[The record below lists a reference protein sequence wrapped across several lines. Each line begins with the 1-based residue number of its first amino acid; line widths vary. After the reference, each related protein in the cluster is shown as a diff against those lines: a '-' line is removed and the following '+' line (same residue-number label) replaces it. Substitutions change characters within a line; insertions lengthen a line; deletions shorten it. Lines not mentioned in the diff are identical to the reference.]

1 MSGHPLAPHP
11 GDFFHNRLY
20 GQLNASQHTVR
31 SYRDSLKPLLAFAA
45 GRTGREP
52 MHMDVEDIDAG
63 PVCRFLDHLETGR
76 GNGVGSRNIRLAA
89 IRSLFTHISRREP
102 ALPGHCRK
110 IGMLPGKR
118 RPRPTVQHLDGA
130 EIQAL
135 LDAPDL
141 HTRTGRRDRA
151 ILLLLVRTGLRVGEL
166 TGLDRGSVR
175 PGGQA
180 SVFCRGKGRRERL
193 TPLRRDTVQVPGEWM
208 RERPGGD
215 GDPLFVSNRNRRLSP
230 DSVQRLVRRHAERAA
245 GRCPSLPAKRIS
257 PHSLRHTAAMELL
270 RHGRSIAVIA
280 LWLGHGSTATTMKY
294 LHADQR
300 LRQEAMELTRPA
312 DVPPG
317 RYQPTDEVMKM
328 LDAL

>member
-1 MSGHPLAPHP
+1 M
-11 GDFFHNRLY
+11 
-20 GQLNASQHTVR
+20 R

-245 GRCPSLPAKRIS
+245 GRCP
-257 PHSLRHTAAMELL
+257 
-270 RHGRSIAVIA
+270 
-280 LWLGHGSTATTMKY
+280 
-294 LHADQR
+294 
-300 LRQEAMELTRPA
+300 
-312 DVPPG
+312 VPPG
-317 RYQPTDEVMKM
+317 EEDQSAQPSAHRRDGASAPWQVDRRHRPLARTRVDRDDDEIPACRPK
-328 LDAL
+328 AQAGGHGTHAAG